1 MCIVVDIASLCT
13 FYKVPLNESHCTVS
27 KLALILVQAVVQRLE
42 DLQLVAQVR
51 PREEVVLQL
60 VPDLGQRPSL
70 GTIRSI
76 GTIRSL
82 GTNRSIGTIG
92 TIRWG
97 IGVGLFKGVLILV
110 VIAHK
115 AVLVVELIAF

>member
-76 GTIRSL
+76 GTIR
-82 GTNRSIGTIG
+82 
-92 TIRWG
+92 WG
-97 IGVGLFKGVLILV
+97 IGVGLFDGVLILV
-110 VIAHK
+110 VVAHK

>member
-76 GTIRSL
+76 GTI
-82 GTNRSIGTIG
+82 GSIGTIR

-110 VIAHK
+110 VVAHK

>member
-51 PREEVVLQL
+51 PREEIVLQL

-76 GTIRSL
+76 GT
-82 GTNRSIGTIG
+82 IGTIG

-110 VIAHK
+110 VVAHK

>member
-51 PREEVVLQL
+51 PREEIVLQL

-76 GTIRSL
+76 GTI
-82 GTNRSIGTIG
+82 GP
-92 TIRWG
+92 IRWG

-110 VIAHK
+110 VVAHK